1 VIVSIMLEFFVNE
14 TAILNFL
21 LLTMLIP
28 FMAYRYLAWANKL
41 EIKSFEGVEK
51 MAGSHASKD

>member
-1 VIVSIMLEFFVNE
+1 MLEFFVNE